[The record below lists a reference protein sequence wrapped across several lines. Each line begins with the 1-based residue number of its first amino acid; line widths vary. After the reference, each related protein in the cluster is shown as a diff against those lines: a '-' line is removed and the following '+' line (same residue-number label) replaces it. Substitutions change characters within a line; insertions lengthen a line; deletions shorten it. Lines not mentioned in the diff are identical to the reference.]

1 MCWYTS
7 IIHCSALQ
15 FGNWK
20 ACRWLHFNVYLKC
33 KWLSAVL
40 FEKAR
45 AVGSFQHWW
54 ELRVHMWQRKV
65 ANVMQDNCWWLW
77 GSKPDFCPLNTS
89 GSSGRWQ
96 HWEAIGMQ
104 SPRKQCGGGVTRH
117 VWVSPPLEGLGI
129 RLWEGCFWLNNVK
142 WCLFCAC
149 WSGCLESRSLYRSL
163 VLLVRNHQ
171 T

>member
-15 FGNWK
+15 FRNWK

-77 GSKPDFCPLNTS
+77 GLKPDFCSLNTS
-89 GSSGRWQ
+89 GSSGRWW
-96 HWEAIGMQ
+96 HWEARGMQ
-104 SPRKQCGGGVTRH
+104 SPGKQCGGGVTRH
-117 VWVSPPLEGLGI
+117 VWVSPHLEGLGTG
-129 RLWEGCFWLNNVK
+129 LGEGCFSLNKVK
-142 WCLFCAC
+142 WCLLRA
-149 WSGCLESRSLYRSL
+149 W
-163 VLLVRNHQ
+163 
-171 T
+171 